1 MTFLYHWVVCDT
13 QKYVYNKCNDDLCV
27 IKSLFYVWWC
37 DITNIFIT
45 NGYKAEIKN
54 LNKSCFVLQKCENMV
69 FISFQYLVL
78 VLSCLPYTI
87 ILSFFHLSCL
97 PYINMYHTST
107 NKNNRNI
114 DMHRFVQT
122 TAPTSKMYKITLEL
136 NIFSI
141 SFDSTITVLHHY
153 PQIIIFLLL
162 QHNFTC
168 TCTKSLDFL
177 LEGKF

>member
-1 MTFLYHWVVCDT
+1 
-13 QKYVYNKCNDDLCV
+13 
-27 IKSLFYVWWC
+27 
-37 DITNIFIT
+37 
-45 NGYKAEIKN
+45 
-54 LNKSCFVLQKCENMV
+54 
-69 FISFQYLVL
+69 
-78 VLSCLPYTI
+78 
-87 ILSFFHLSCL
+87 
-97 PYINMYHTST
+97 MYHTST